1 MKARFIA
8 VVAVL
13 IATAAQADDHLTI
26 FVSDLGY
33 ESARTTTTFSDGTTA
48 FPVTRKVS
56 EWNGGIGVAFSHAWN
71 ARWSTE
77 GSVTFDR
84 HHMTT
89 TRFVNSAPFTARE
102 GVNTMPADLMMR
114 FHFPNDSRWQP
125 YVAAGA
131 HYVAAP
137 SATVASF
144 NGIPNENGLFPVT
157 VRSYGNRFS
166 AQAGIGTTFRITPRV
181 GLQFDVKR
189 LLSSDEAVPF
199 DPKTRGSFGVSWKF

>member
-13 IATAAQADDHLTI
+13 IATAALADDHLTI

-33 ESARTTTTFSDGTTA
+33 VSSRTTSTFSDGTTA
-48 FPVTRKVS
+48 IPVTRKVS

-77 GSVTFDR
+77 GSITFDR
-84 HHMTT
+84 HHMNT
-89 TRFVNSAPFTARE
+89 TRFVSSAPFTDRE

-131 HYVAAP
+131 HYVASPDVA
-137 SATVASF
+137 VASF
-144 NGIPNENGLFPVT
+144 DGIPNENGLFPVT
-157 VRSYGNRFS
+157 VRGYPNRLS
-166 AQAGIGTTFRITPRV
+166 AQAGLGTTFRITPRF

-189 LLSSDEAVPF
+189 LLSRDEAVPF
-199 DPKTRGSFGVSWKF
+199 DPKTRASFGLRWKL